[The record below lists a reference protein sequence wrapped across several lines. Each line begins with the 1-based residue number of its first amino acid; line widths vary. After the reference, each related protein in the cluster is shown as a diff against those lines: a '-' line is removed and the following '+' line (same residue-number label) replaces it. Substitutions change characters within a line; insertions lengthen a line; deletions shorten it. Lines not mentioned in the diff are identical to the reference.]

1 MLSGNEA
8 ANPTCR
14 LHPPLRRSQPAT
26 HSHQAHHDRCL
37 RFPLQVTEDDLE
49 QFHASFKGGEEE
61 RAELLKYY
69 RQFEGDMAK
78 VRGGTGWHLR
88 RWAVGRMCLCRRC
101 TNRAGRACCSGRFV
115 LLAVPPC

>member
-78 VRGGTGWHLR
+78 VRGGTGVGFE
-88 RWAVGRMCLCRRC
+88 AVGCG
-101 TNRAGRACCSGRFV
+101 AHV
-115 LLAVPPC
+115 LAQPVHQQGW